1 MGAYDRVSG
10 TEWLWYPHDGPLP
23 LTLVKAIKE
32 REFIVAQNARFD
44 QLIWEFVAVSAY
56 NFPQLP
62 AEKWYCSAAQCRVNA
77 IPSGLDNASLFVTGS
92 RGKLSNGK
100 ALIKLLSIP
109 NADGS
114 FNEDPVALRQM
125 GEYCLQD
132 VRATEEVIASTRPM
146 TANEHSDWLV
156 SEKINDRG
164 FKADLEL
171 AQLCSDQAEE
181 ELGELSTVLNELTN
195 GAVTAVSQVAR
206 VKKWFMVGLS
216 PDVIEKYLTRTV
228 VDKKT
233 KKESVK
239 VSFDK
244 GARAG
249 LLAAFKHGQVNL
261 TNEQAEVLSIVEEGN
276 KSSVSKFKKFILL
289 ADEYD
294 HRIRGAYMFAGASQT
309 KRFSAKGLQP
319 HNFRRECI
327 KANRVEHAKE
337 MLRKGQPHQIE
348 DGTGVMDVLSKLL
361 RPTIM
366 PEKGHRFIVGDWSAI
381 EAMVLPWLA
390 DSRGGE
396 KVLDVFRSGR
406 DIYVETAK
414 GMGMTDRQ
422 IGKVA
427 TLALGFQGGVNAF
440 QVMARAYGLHITDD
454 EAQEIVDA
462 WREANPWAVA
472 FWRQLDMAA
481 LNAVKYPSVWYSAG
495 KLKYI
500 FMSDLLGGTL
510 LCQLPDESVIQYPQA
525 RIDMIETPWGA
536 LKPAVTYAKAGIL
549 PKAGEAEWPRSTL
562 YAGLACEN
570 GTQATAA
577 SILRDALFQC
587 DTDET
592 PVVLHVHDEIILEV
606 PTELAQTSK
615 SILQDIMETPPEWA
629 TGLPL
634 KAEPNITTR
643 YGK

>member
-1 MGAYDRVSG
+1 MGAYDRV
-10 TEWLWYPHDGPLP
+10 TKEKWLWFPHDGPLYS
-23 LTLVKAIKE
+23 TLIKAIKE
-32 REFIVAQNARFD
+32 REFIAAQNARFD
-44 QLIWEFVAVSAY
+44 QLIWEYVAVSAY

-77 IPSGLDNASLFVTGS
+77 IPSGLDNASLFVTGK

-109 NADGS
+109 NADGN

-132 VRATEEVIASTRPM
+132 VMATEEVIASTRPM
-146 TANEHSDWLV
+146 TEDEHSDWLV

-171 AQLCSDQAEE
+171 AQLCTDQAEE
-181 ELGELSTVLNELTN
+181 ELGELAEKLDELTD

-206 VKKWFMVGLS
+206 VKKWFMSGL
-216 PDVIEKYLTRTV
+216 DVDTIATYLTRAV

-239 VSFDK
+239 VTFDK

-249 LLAAFKHGQVNL
+249 LLDAFRRGIVNL
-261 TNEQAEVLSIVEEGN
+261 TTNQAEVLEIVEEGN
-276 KSSVSKFKKFILL
+276 KSSVSKFKKFLLL

-294 HRIRGAYMFAGASQT
+294 HRVRGAYMFAGASQT

-327 KANRVEHAKE
+327 APDRIAHAKE
-337 MLRKGQPHQIE
+337 MLSHGKPNQIE

-361 RPTIM
+361 RPTIL
-366 PEKGHRFIVGDWSAI
+366 PEDGNSFVVGDWSAI
-381 EAMVLPWLA
+381 EAMVLPWLS

-396 KVLDVFRSGR
+396 KVLDIFRSGR

-440 QVMARAYGLHITDD
+440 QIMARAYGLVITDD
-454 EAQEIVDA
+454 QAQDIVDA
-462 WREANPWAVA
+462 WRSANSWAVA
-472 FWRQLDMAA
+472 FWRQLDKAA
-481 LNAVKYPSVWYSAG
+481 LNAVKYPAVWYTAG
-495 KLKYI
+495 RLKYI
-500 FMSDLLGGTL
+500 FMPDLLGGTL

-525 RIDMIETPWGA
+525 RIDMIETPWHA
-536 LKPAVTYAKAGIL
+536 MKPAVTYAKAGIQ

-570 GTQATAA
+570 GAQATAA
-577 SILRDALFQC
+577 CILRDALYEC
-587 DTDET
+587 DTEIT

-606 PTELAQTSK
+606 PTELAQNRK
-615 SILQDIMETPPEWA
+615 SILQNIMETPPHWA
-629 TGLPL
+629 AGLPL